1 MIKLAYCNVENLDL
15 GKAYRLLP
23 QSRKDKVDRFRF
35 MKDKKLSCGAYLL
48 LEKLLSEAGI
58 TKPEFKLSTKR
69 AINRIIKLELEKRN
83 IEIPYTQIDVH
94 TKK

>member
-48 LEKLLSEAGI
+48 LEKLLSGAGI
-58 TKPEFKLSTKR
+58 TKPEFKLSKY
-69 AINRIIKLELEKRN
+69 EKAY
-83 IEIPYTQIDVH
+83 IPWGRLP
-94 TKK
+94 